1 MSTPGMN
8 QQQRDEFDEMVADA
22 IDQLPAAVQALLEEV
37 PVIVEDHPTPEILG
51 ELGADPEILN
61 DPTSLCGLHTGPM
74 ATERTVEASGELP
87 NQIYL
92 FREGIVALAGGWPDP
107 ADPPDAAEQRL
118 DDIFD
123 EIVTTLLHE
132 IGHQFGLDEDDLT
145 RLGYE

>member
-1 MSTPGMN
+1 MN
-8 QQQRDEFDEMVADA
+8 QRQRDEFDEMVGDA
-22 IDQLPAAVQALLEEV
+22 IEQLPPAVRALLDEV
-37 PVIVEDHPTPEILG
+37 PVIVEDHPTREILG
-51 ELGADPEILN
+51 ELADDPEVLN

-74 ATERTVEASGELP
+74 ATERGVDHSGELP

-92 FREGIVALAGGWPDP
+92 FREGILALAGGWPEP
-107 ADPPDAAEQRL
+107 TEPPESSEEKLDA
-118 DDIFD
+118 IFD